1 MDASVPMLCANW
13 ILLSW
18 VDKLGSYTHEHLAVV
33 SRFLFSFLSSLFS
46 GKVAWGIERKVK
58 SEKRRVKSTK
68 RKSRFR
74 DFSFWCRWWDSNLTR
89 EIKKVLICKEIINSV
104 LHFVLHNLFF
114 VHKYLRKIG
123 LQLVLYGGLFLCHD
137 VSVHT
142 VDHVLCF
149 VTHIVCD
156 VVFWD
161 VEGEHH

>member
-1 MDASVPMLCANW
+1 MQSPRTLQWFLAHHEKNNTPVGML
-13 ILLSW
+13 
-18 VDKLGSYTHEHLAVV
+18 
-33 SRFLFSFLSSLFS
+33 F
-46 GKVAWGIERKVK
+46 
-58 SEKRRVKSTK
+58 
-68 RKSRFR
+68 
-74 DFSFWCRWWDSNLTR
+74 FWCRWWDSNLTR
-89 EIKKVLICKEIINSV
+89 ETKKVLMCKGIINSV

-156 VVFWD
+156 VVFGD